1 MQYSLEPL
9 SFQEQTRKTE
19 QTAQTV
25 SQPIHVASPV
35 YICVYPLYI
44 TDVPRE
50 VMYTGT
56 N

>member
-9 SFQEQTRKTE
+9 SFQE